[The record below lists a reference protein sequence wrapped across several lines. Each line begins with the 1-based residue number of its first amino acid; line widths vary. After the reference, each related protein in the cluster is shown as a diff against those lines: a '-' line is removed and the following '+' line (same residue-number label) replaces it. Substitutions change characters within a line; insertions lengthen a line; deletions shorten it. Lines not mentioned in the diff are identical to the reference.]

1 MTEQV
6 KSLTLFFKLRVPRK
20 VLCERVCDRACERVC
35 VSATVRTCVLSGGRG
50 QRQGGSKKNNKKY
63 HHYFM
68 EMAAA
73 PVPPV
78 NPRLDAT
85 FNVDTTRTWE
95 LVVFVQKTIL
105 LRGRPVVLII
115 ETAAY
120 YLSTHSDN
128 MK

>member
-1 MTEQV
+1 MRECDGANVRAVRRSRTEAGWKQ
-6 KSLTLFFKLRVPRK
+6 
-20 VLCERVCDRACERVC
+20 
-35 VSATVRTCVLSGGRG
+35 
-50 QRQGGSKKNNKKY
+50 KNNEKY